1 MNRRDIEKVLN
12 RYWQDGDNLENEII
26 HIDDKKDLINDLF
39 ALYVVVPKGTLCEC
53 GGKERV
59 ALDCTMKP
67 CKHPLS
73 FMKNYKTNT
82 NTNR

>member
-39 ALYVVVPKGTLCEC
+39 ALYVV
-53 GGKERV
+53 GK
-59 ALDCTMKP
+59 TK
-67 CKHPLS
+67 
-73 FMKNYKTNT
+73 
-82 NTNR
+82 

>member
-53 GGKERV
+53 GGK
-59 ALDCTMKP
+59 
-67 CKHPLS
+67 
-73 FMKNYKTNT
+73 
-82 NTNR
+82 